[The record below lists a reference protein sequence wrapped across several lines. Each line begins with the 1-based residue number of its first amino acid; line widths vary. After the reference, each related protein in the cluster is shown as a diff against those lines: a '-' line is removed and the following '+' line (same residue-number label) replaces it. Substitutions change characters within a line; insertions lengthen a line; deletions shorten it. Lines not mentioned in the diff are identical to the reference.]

1 MLVKDIMTDKVIAID
16 PTMPIGDVYAL
27 MEQRNIRHFP
37 IVRDDDLV
45 GIVSDR
51 DIRSVGSELPTAK
64 RGVTLKDPV
73 ETIMNAP
80 VITTYANDPVEE
92 SSHVLREHKIG
103 AMPVV
108 DEDDQLVGI
117 VTGIDFLEALIKMT
131 GVQDATSRLEVE
143 VDNRPGSLASLAT
156 AISRRGINVA
166 SILSTRKEPDTLSF
180 VLRVGTIDGR
190 GLANDLRDEG
200 FDVVWPT
207 ETKLA

>member
-1 MLVKDIMTDKVIAID
+1 MLVKDIMTERVIAID

-37 IVRDDDLV
+37 IVRNDDLI

-51 DIRSVGSELPTAK
+51 DIRSVGSELPSSK
-64 RGVTLKDPV
+64 QGVTLQDPV
-73 ETIMNAP
+73 ERIMSAP
-80 VITTYANDPVEE
+80 PITTYAADPVEE
-92 SSHVLREHKIG
+92 SAHILRERKIG

-108 DEDDQLVGI
+108 DEQDRLIGI

-131 GVQDATSRLEVE
+131 GVEGATSRLEVE
-143 VDNRPGSLASLAT
+143 VDNRPGSLAALSE
-156 AISRRGINVA
+156 AISRRGVNIA
-166 SILSTRKEPDTLSF
+166 SVLSTRKDTDTLSF

-190 GLANDLRDEG
+190 GLANELREEG

-207 ETKLA
+207 ETKLV

>member
-1 MLVKDIMTDKVIAID
+1 MLVRDIMTERVIAID

-37 IVRDDDLV
+37 IVRDNDLV

-51 DIRSVGSELPTAK
+51 DIRSVGSELPSAQQ
-64 RGVTLKDPV
+64 GVTLQDPV
-73 ETIMNAP
+73 ERIMSAP
-80 VITTYANDPVEE
+80 PITTYADDPVEE
-92 SSHVLREHKIG
+92 SAHILRERKIG

-108 DEDDQLVGI
+108 DEQDRLIGI

-131 GVQDATSRLEVE
+131 GVEGATSRLEVE
-143 VDNRPGSLASLAT
+143 VDNRPGSLAALSD
-156 AISRRGINVA
+156 AISRRGVNIA
-166 SILSTRKEPDTLSF
+166 SVLSTHKDADTLSF

-190 GLANDLRDEG
+190 GLANELREEG

-207 ETKLA
+207 ETKLV

>member
-1 MLVKDIMTDKVIAID
+1 MLVRDIMTERVISID

-51 DIRSVGSELPTAK
+51 DIRSVGSDLPSAK
-64 RGVTLKDPV
+64 QGVTLQDPV
-73 ETIMNAP
+73 ERIMSAP
-80 VITTYANDPVEE
+80 PITTYADDPVEE
-92 SSHVLREHKIG
+92 SAHILRERKIG

-108 DEDDQLVGI
+108 DEQDRLIGI

-131 GVQDATSRLEVE
+131 GVEGATSRLEVE
-143 VDNRPGSLASLAT
+143 VDNRPGSLAALSE
-156 AISRRGINVA
+156 AISRRGVNIA
-166 SILSTRKEPDTLSF
+166 SVLSTRKDTDTLSF

-190 GLANDLRDEG
+190 GLANELREEG

-207 ETKLA
+207 ETKLV